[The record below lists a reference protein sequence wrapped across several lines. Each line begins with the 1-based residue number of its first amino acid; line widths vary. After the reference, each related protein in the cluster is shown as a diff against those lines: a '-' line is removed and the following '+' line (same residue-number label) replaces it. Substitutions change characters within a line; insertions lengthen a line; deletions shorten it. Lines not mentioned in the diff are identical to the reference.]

1 MGDSVAPACV
11 KVIPDTAFQIHRMKR
26 SAYTAVLRSFC
37 SQSDLLSG
45 VKEECLAQL
54 RKELKILETEHE
66 EYLVEAKSNKH
77 MKPLSASMS
86 EGSTCTNEVMKDTPD
101 LGSTVPDGDTVF
113 QIHCS
118 ERSAYASVLRAF
130 GAVTNH
136 LSWLQVKL
144 LAKLRSELR
153 VSYIEHKE
161 VVAKVISDEHIKSL
175 RKFYMANHSV
185 RMKMDAAFHAQA
197 VVRDKITSMEQLS
210 TSSTNCLSLAQ
221 KSPIPERSM
230 PSIRDNGILDSSSG
244 AKEHLST
251 SSTSYLSL
259 AQKPP
264 IPERSMPSIR
274 GNDVLD
280 SSSGAKEKLSTSS
293 TSYLSLAQ
301 KSPIPE
307 RSMPSIRDNGI
318 LDSSSGA
325 KEESCFE
332 SHVADRLRSACEF
345 AVAFLKLLPSVQQ
358 LPEASCTNDILDV
371 EALSCEV
378 KAGCTIS
385 PISQEKHSQSNAGQ
399 VPSCVD
405 DHGRQGSRKRK
416 TEVPVMRG
424 SKSQCVDGTN
434 GIGYTKHR
442 NKDSNVEHGSEKIRL
457 TANLLNKVEKLFKE
471 GNRDP
476 ANLDTAK
483 ANLDTAK
490 SMLKAHEK
498 DLLGALARLSVVSKQ
513 EASNGQL
520 AKVINRDEMPPRWVR
535 STDKS
540 KTPPTPLLSSRRRRR
555 WRRSCTPPCPRSETT
570 TTSPSAN
577 STVILLA
584 PPQMETLLHTAVS
597 PPSAPAVLTQKRRAD
612 APPRSP
618 GKKKQPRVKNKY
630 TAEQEQ
636 WRLELA
642 HRIGSAAPK
651 TTDGSVAVEAFCA
664 QVGISRCT
672 FLK

>member
-1 MGDSVAPACV
+1 MYEQCDRGDVILARRLVVDFARFGSKLSV
-11 KVIPDTAFQIHRMKR
+11 KWM
-26 SAYTAVLRSFC
+26 SFTVT
-37 SQSDLLSG
+37 

-136 LSWLQVKL
+136 LSWVKL

-221 KSPIPERSM
+221 KS
-230 PSIRDNGILDSSSG
+230 
-244 AKEHLST
+244 
-251 SSTSYLSL
+251 
-259 AQKPP
+259 P

-358 LPEASCTNDILDV
+358 LPEASYTVMAEGCTNDILDV

-457 TANLLNKVEKLFKE
+457 TANLLNKVCIILWYNMKPGCRGSTSSIAYQPF
-471 GNRDP
+471 
-476 ANLDTAK
+476 
-483 ANLDTAK
+483 
-490 SMLKAHEK
+490 
-498 DLLGALARLSVVSKQ
+498 LL
-513 EASNGQL
+513 N
-520 AKVINRDEMPPRWVR
+520 I
-535 STDKS
+535 
-540 KTPPTPLLSSRRRRR
+540 
-555 WRRSCTPPCPRSETT
+555 CCPVF
-570 TTSPSAN
+570 SPSYDTYC
-577 STVILLA
+577 SFSLLCI
-584 PPQMETLLHTAVS
+584 PFH
-597 PPSAPAVLTQKRRAD
+597 K
-612 APPRSP
+612 
-618 GKKKQPRVKNKY
+618 
-630 TAEQEQ
+630 
-636 WRLELA
+636 
-642 HRIGSAAPK
+642 
-651 TTDGSVAVEAFCA
+651 C
-664 QVGISRCT
+664 
-672 FLK
+672 